1 MTQDAGP
8 GLVEN
13 WPQSGYKTACMVS
26 SAPIFVIGSYRS
38 ATSAT
43 TWAIG
48 QHPNIFP
55 LEETN
60 FISRMSVD
68 LAIQHKMG
76 SARGSRTFLSSAR
89 ISRRDYYRHFGCA
102 LDKLILDSRQA
113 LVAQAKEES
122 TRSGSTSQNVKLEVS
137 AEAPKNRW
145 IDGTPENSHVVLALR
160 LMYPNAKFIF
170 ILRDPRE
177 VARSLAHF
185 ESIGGGTY
193 SEQESYNLWIHLVR
207 SCALAERAFG
217 SSVVLRVRYED
228 IKENPADVVR
238 RCLEFVGEPFC
249 EACLNPFRERIN
261 ASAIPANAGL
271 QGGVGTPK
279 YLTEAVALYES
290 IASGDFERTHTP
302 FKAYRTLAEAFV
314 CYRKTFEFAEIRALS
329 RKNRYLS
336 TKLRQAN
343 ARIEARLGSLVRRVR
358 RVFRRSG
365 AGHR

>member
-1 MTQDAGP
+1 
-8 GLVEN
+8 
-13 WPQSGYKTACMVS
+13 MVS
-26 SAPIFVIGSYRS
+26 PATIFVIGSYRS

-113 LVAQAKEES
+113 LVAQAKDES

-145 IDGTPENSHVVLALR
+145 IDGTPENSHFVLPLR

-193 SEQESYNLWIHLVR
+193 SEQESYDLWVHLVR

-217 SSVVLRVRYED
+217 SSVVLQVRYED
-228 IKENPADVVR
+228 LREDPADVVR

-261 ASAIPANAGL
+261 ASAIPANTGL
-271 QGGVGTPK
+271 QGGVDAPK
-279 YLTEAVALYES
+279 YLADAVALYES
-290 IASGDFERTHTP
+290 ISSGDFERTHTP
-302 FKAYRTLAEAFV
+302 FKAYRTLAEAFI
-314 CYRKTFEFAEIRALS
+314 CQRKMFELATIEALRQKHRALLY
-329 RKNRYLS
+329 KTRYLS

-343 ARIEARLGSLVRRVR
+343 GRIEARLGSLVRRVR
-358 RVFRRSG
+358 RVFSRPG
-365 AGHR
+365 AEHR